1 MYHLYTDMPLIEG
14 VGDEVTVVF
23 TIFLIFLLL
32 CIAWFS
38 TNIQELP
45 FFSIIVIDFTR
56 RQNRN
61 AQQTNS
67 VEASDSSAVSSTSS
81 EESTGDTSIQEETDN
96 ASRSSSV
103 DSVNEQVTGAESQI
117 PVQTDDV
124 SKTKDKKESSNENV
138 ITEESGEDRVL
149 EDRNEDSD
157 DLPTTET
164 ELRRRRVAFFSDKNQ
179 VIETKKENRNH
190 ESETIVINDRNPS
203 NSSNNELPS
212 NLQNNESNKTSESV
226 KNETENLNSAEIN
239 VSSESETNSSQSDK
253 VRIRLKYLNDTQ
265 RNVEA
270 SLEDT
275 IEQFRR
281 AHFAEELEAD
291 KLVRFIFNGQDLRND
306 ANTLQAYNIVDNSVI
321 HCLITQVNRQNTTSG
336 VQNED
341 EGFDVGMLMLPCF
354 GIILCFMWYLRFEY
368 RQFFSGT
375 STVCLIGMSLLYIA
389 ALLAMM
395 ENRRRGHHHAHVD

>member
-23 TIFLIFLLL
+23 TIFLLFLIL

-61 AQQTNS
+61 TQQTNS
-67 VEASDSSAVSSTSS
+67 LEASDSSAVSSTSS
-81 EESTGDTSIQEETDN
+81 EESTGDQSFQEETDN
-96 ASRSSSV
+96 ASRSFSV
-103 DSVNEQVTGAESQI
+103 ESVNEQVTGAESQI

-124 SKTKDKKESSNENV
+124 LKSKDKKESSNENV
-138 ITEESGEDRVL
+138 VTEDSVEDGVL
-149 EDRNEDSD
+149 GDRNEDCD

-179 VIETKKENRNH
+179 VIETKKESSNQ
-190 ESETIVINDRNPS
+190 ESEPNVINDKNPS
-203 NSSNNELPS
+203 NSPNNELPS
-212 NLQNNESNKTSESV
+212 NFPNNELNNKSESIR
-226 KNETENLNSAEIN
+226 NETEDLNSAEFN
-239 VSSESETNSSQSDK
+239 VTSESETNSSQSDR

-275 IEQFRR
+275 VEQFRR

-336 VQNED
+336 VENED

-395 ENRRRGHHHAHVD
+395 ENRRRGQHHVHVD